1 LRPQAE
7 GAHFTCFAS
16 TGGAAWPSGTSFRAF
31 QISEEYQDRFGYPAL
46 TDEIK
51 RKVLG
56 LNALRL
62 HDVDP
67 ITAKCQFMRD
77 ELEQIRQTLTTG
89 NETFG
94 PRTTSDLR
102 SYVDHHHATA

>member
-1 LRPQAE
+1 M
-7 GAHFTCFAS
+7 
-16 TGGAAWPSGTSFRAF
+16 
-31 QISEEYQDRFGYPAL
+31 

-62 HDVDP
+62 HDIDP
-67 ITAKCQFMRD
+67 ITAKCQFTRD
-77 ELEQIRQTLTTG
+77 ELEQIRLTIPTG

-102 SYVDHHHATA
+102 AYVRHHRAETGAI